1 MSHWFNAI
9 SVSATI
15 KQLEEIRKLP
25 FIVYIAPVR
34 QLRRPNTQ
42 HDDIRIEDEW
52 GYAKKVGAID
62 YGASAWQSEMLGVN
76 DVHERGYSGAG
87 ILVLMLDT
95 GFMNSHEAIN
105 QERILGEY
113 DFINDD
119 GETANETAEE
129 NKIGQHNHGSM
140 TYSVLGGYA
149 PGKLIGPAYGC
160 DFLLA
165 KTESVAYEL
174 EVEEDN
180 FVAALEWG
188 ENWGADIVSSSL
200 GYNAW
205 YEYEQMDG
213 QTAIT
218 TRAVSIATQ
227 LGMVVVTAA
236 GNERG
241 SGGKQDWGG
250 HIMAPA
256 DADSIITVGAI
267 DAKGVVASFSSVG
280 PTADGRIKPEV
291 AAPGIGVYSASPSGS
306 DIYTTGSGTS
316 FATPLI
322 AGCVALLL
330 EAHPQWRPDQV
341 REALTA
347 TASQSDKPDNYLGW
361 GVVDLL
367 AALQYIPGD
376 SASTG
381 GNSAGTAGQ
390 LTLLVYPNPFD
401 LNHNSN
407 TLVNW
412 TLATETSVQVD
423 VYNLLGQH
431 VINLY
436 RHGLQ
441 EPDPGSV
448 RWDGIDYRGRRVASG
463 VYLIRLRAGPEIT
476 FTRLTVQH

>member
-1 MSHWFNAI
+1 MKSSNSEGKIVVSARDGVVILSIIAIIASSSLVNAEAPVSQHLVEAGRRPKGQILAWLLLDRKPISLAIREDSFPKPNRAILRRHRRATATQSTIDALDMPVSLDYLQRIQSFGVHIRRVSHWFNAI

-76 DVHERGYSGAG
+76 DVHDRGYSGTG

-149 PGKLIGPAYGC
+149 PGELIGPAYGC

-180 FVAALEWG
+180 FVVALEWG

-213 QTAIT
+213 RTAIT

-236 GNERG
+236 GNDRG
-241 SGGKQDWGG
+241 SGGRAGPPHAGHLSMWRCGVRPNRQGDQAIPQLASRDDRRKVLWGRNG
-250 HIMAPA
+250 
-256 DADSIITVGAI
+256 
-267 DAKGVVASFSSVG
+267 
-280 PTADGRIKPEV
+280 
-291 AAPGIGVYSASPSGS
+291 
-306 DIYTTGSGTS
+306 
-316 FATPLI
+316 
-322 AGCVALLL
+322 
-330 EAHPQWRPDQV
+330 
-341 REALTA
+341 
-347 TASQSDKPDNYLGW
+347 
-361 GVVDLL
+361 
-367 AALQYIPGD
+367 
-376 SASTG
+376 
-381 GNSAGTAGQ
+381 
-390 LTLLVYPNPFD
+390 
-401 LNHNSN
+401 
-407 TLVNW
+407 
-412 TLATETSVQVD
+412 
-423 VYNLLGQH
+423 
-431 VINLY
+431 
-436 RHGLQ
+436 RHGLVRNARRTK
-441 EPDPGSV
+441 PG
-448 RWDGIDYRGRRVASG
+448 GPLGQRRIVAP
-463 VYLIRLRAGPEIT
+463 IA
-476 FTRLTVQH
+476 